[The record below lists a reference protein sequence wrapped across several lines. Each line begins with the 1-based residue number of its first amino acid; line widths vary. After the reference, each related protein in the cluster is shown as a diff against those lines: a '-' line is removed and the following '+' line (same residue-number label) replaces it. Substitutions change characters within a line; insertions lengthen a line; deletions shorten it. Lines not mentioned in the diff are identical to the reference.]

1 MRSLPQSVQP
11 YEDPEPMSS
20 DDLGH
25 LTRQLLRVRAIVA
38 AEVPSSPAWAA
49 TVEWREE
56 LEAEIRS
63 MGIDP
68 DDLDRSCG
76 PGVRSRT
83 IPTPPDRSSNDR
95 LAASGR

>member
-1 MRSLPQSVQP
+1 
-11 YEDPEPMSS
+11 MSS

-68 DDLDRSCG
+68 DAIGRSFG
-76 PGVRSRT
+76 PGAPSWTR
-83 IPTPPDRSSNDR
+83 PTPPDRSSNDR
-95 LAASGR
+95 LAASTR